1 MQAILPNPAPLSPG
15 FSPHLLLAKGPLA
28 FPPIPALLATR
39 LQLELLLGDRTGPVD
54 LGEAAA
60 LILNDVGATLEIFR
74 VAGEECCDPSDTQS
88 VASRLEDC
96 LASLPTQVW
105 MDAVCAD
112 AVERLAVTKAEH
124 ARLTGFWEH
133 ARLLAYACWVVA
145 EHLEGVC
152 PEEAYLVGLLHDAGH
167 LPQLLGWELPRGG
180 AQRSNT
186 HLLALLAEHW
196 RLPAYL
202 RAVIAAPASV
212 PVWADLLETAH
223 AWAEGEGFLGCT
235 A

>member
-1 MQAILPNPAPLSPG
+1 MQAIHPNTAQIYPA
-15 FSPHLLLAKGPLA
+15 FSPHLLLAKAPLA
-28 FPPIPALLATR
+28 FPSIPTLLATR
-39 LQLELLLGDRTGPVD
+39 LQLELILGDSTTPVD

-74 VAGEECCDPSDTQS
+74 LAGEECCDSSDTQG

-112 AVERLAVTKAEH
+112 AVERLADTTAELT
-124 ARLTGFWEH
+124 RLTGFWEH

-145 EHLEGVC
+145 EHMDGVC
-152 PEEAYLVGLLHDAGH
+152 PEEAYLVGLLHEAGE

-180 AQRSNT
+180 TQRSNM
-186 HLLALLAEHW
+186 HLLTLLAEHW

-202 RAVIAAPASV
+202 RAVVAAPAAV
-212 PVWADLLETAH
+212 PVWGDLLETAH